1 MINEVKFSNYI
12 ETGAYVSEIALGDFI
27 KRKSLTNDSQISFAF
42 VSMQR
47 KEF

>member
-27 KRKSLTNDSQISFAF
+27 KRESLTNVSQIMFAF
-42 VSMQR
+42 VSYV
-47 KEF
+47 KTGF